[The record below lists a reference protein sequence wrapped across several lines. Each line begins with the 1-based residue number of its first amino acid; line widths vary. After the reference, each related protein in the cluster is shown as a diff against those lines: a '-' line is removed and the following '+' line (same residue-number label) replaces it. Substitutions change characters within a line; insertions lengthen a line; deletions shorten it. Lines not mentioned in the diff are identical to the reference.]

1 MHKIF
6 LIGVLTES
14 FAMIS
19 VTIEL
24 MAAVRN
30 PFKSK
35 KRKNEIKL
43 QSHLRL
49 DELLNQVGFQKKEI
63 SWLVPIVNGNRVSRD
78 YLLKDKDVVFI
89 TLPIGGGQ

>member
-1 MHKIF
+1 
-6 LIGVLTES
+6 
-14 FAMIS
+14 MIS
-19 VTIEL
+19 VTVEL

-43 QSHLRL
+43 PAQLQL
-49 DELLNQVGFQKKEI
+49 DAFLKQVGFQKKEI

-78 YLLKDKDVVFI
+78 YLIKDKDTIFI
-89 TLPIGGGQ
+89 TLPIGGG